1 MPSFTNKAI
10 KEAFIKLLEQYP
22 LKQISVKDIVEE
34 CGINRNSFYYH
45 FADIPSLINEIMVE
59 NADRIIEEYAGA
71 DSLEKCLTAAA
82 QFALRNKKSVLHVY
96 KSASRELVELQLMK
110 ICEHVVSSYGKAVFG
125 GIDIDERDR
134 EILQRFYKCELFG
147 QIIDWLNCDMRYD
160 IQSQFS
166 RLCEIQDSI
175 TASAIQ
181 KCISK

>member
-1 MPSFTNKAI
+1 M
-10 KEAFIKLLEQYP
+10 KEEEAYSILDI
-22 LKQISVKDIVEE
+22 ISESEGQSVILTRSGSICVPFELRQPE
-34 CGINRNSFYYH
+34 CY
-45 FADIPSLINEIMVE
+45 SLSPE
-59 NADRIIEEYAGA
+59 
-71 DSLEKCLTAAA
+71 
-82 QFALRNKKSVLHVY
+82 
-96 KSASRELVELQLMK
+96 
-110 ICEHVVSSYGKAVFG
+110 
-125 GIDIDERDR
+125 DIDERDR

>member
-1 MPSFTNKAI
+1 MPSFTKKAI

-82 QFALRNKKSVLHVY
+82 QFALRNKNPCCTY
-96 KSASRELVELQLMK
+96 INPPAASLW
-110 ICEHVVSSYGKAVFG
+110 S
-125 GIDIDERDR
+125 
-134 EILQRFYKCELFG
+134 
-147 QIIDWLNCDMRYD
+147 
-160 IQSQFS
+160 FS
-166 RLCEIQDSI
+166 L
-175 TASAIQ
+175 
-181 KCISK
+181 

>member
-1 MPSFTNKAI
+1 MPSFTKKAI

-59 NADRIIEEYAGA
+59 SADRIIEEYAGA

-125 GIDIDERDR
+125 GI
-134 EILQRFYKCELFG
+134 LQRFYKCELFG